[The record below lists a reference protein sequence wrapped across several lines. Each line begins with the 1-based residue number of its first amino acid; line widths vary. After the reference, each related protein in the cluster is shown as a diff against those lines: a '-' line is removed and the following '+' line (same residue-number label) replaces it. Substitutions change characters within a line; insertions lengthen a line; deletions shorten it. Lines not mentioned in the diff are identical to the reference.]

1 MAKNVLQE
9 KLELSR
15 QTLLRWNT
23 RIKDNEA
30 LIREIWEDPSLR
42 PAHLPQKYFLTEI
55 AGLEH
60 NIKLF
65 SELANNLSSDIQ
77 INMSRIQELSG
88 QIEHLEE
95 TEQRTKEELDII
107 IINLLINS
115 ETYELNVV
123 ICDSFLVWARRF
135 IEIP

>member
-1 MAKNVLQE
+1 LAKNVLQE